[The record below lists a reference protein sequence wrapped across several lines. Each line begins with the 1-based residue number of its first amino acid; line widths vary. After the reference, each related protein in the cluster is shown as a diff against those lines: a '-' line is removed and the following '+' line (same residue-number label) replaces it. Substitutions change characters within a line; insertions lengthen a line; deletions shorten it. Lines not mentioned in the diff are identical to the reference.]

1 MSLNAVDD
9 WRAEVEIDAKFMALT
24 PSSQKQDLA
33 PKLVHVCQALTKVET
48 TSPLWELQLPQMDS
62 GTRSVDSGD
71 ECSIEGNELR
81 QLFSHANLDMNDN
94 DKVTDRKAL
103 RVH

>member
-1 MSLNAVDD
+1 MDN
-9 WRAEVEIDAKFMALT
+9 WKAEVEIDAKFMALT

-48 TSPLWELQLPQMDS
+48 TSPFWELQLPQMDS

-71 ECSIEGNELR
+71 ECSIVGNELR
-81 QLFSHANLDMNDN
+81 RLFGHANLALDDN
-94 DKVTDRKAL
+94 GKITDRKVL
-103 RVH
+103 EVH